1 MDIQTIFPY
10 NLVSQKSFMA
20 NFIKHTIC
28 LKHTLFIGKISITLG
43 RVKVK
48 IFKYK
53 MEYSLDGPLPNC
65 VWQLRSPA
73 QMAATVQLP
82 CY

>member
-48 IFKYK
+48 IFKYNQR
-53 MEYSLDGPLPNC
+53 LPGAYN
-65 VWQLRSPA
+65 RSPGSKLSDQDGCTA
-73 QMAATVQLP
+73 VLSLT
-82 CY
+82 